1 MEPDYSDEEIGDLYS
16 KAPTYSKPGC
26 DFQLQKLMDLIVL
39 FKEKLNEV
47 QKIRTEEPCYPRA
60 VAVEYQSYE
69 RAVGILELVTTA
81 NPDLNKV
88 LTVFT
93 YLISE
98 IKIARDYID
107 NNVVIA
113 LNFYGEGK
121 MQADQMPEGDPEL
134 MMGEMMPF
142 FSETFENL
150 SYVNSLVVNM
160 VTQLHS
166 LYYKKQPKN
175 HDLYGN
181 LFKYVHLNSAFDA
194 LGKMLGGLAMI
205 DSVVE
210 DNENLGNHWEIYK
223 RMMQFAK
230 NEPSKYGL
238 NERQERQLRKCLLFL
253 DKSILSGACLQACLQ
268 HKGYE
273 AAISQNKE
281 LQNEFLN
288 YFKVKIDKLTNSIE
302 SQFEWQESKIVI
314 DVVCLYF
321 LYRKLFPKDFDKK
334 LFRSVWS
341 LIKKAPCVCVT
352 GQVVIFT
359 SELIMK
365 ISPPP
370 KAVTVEP
377 KDAKQYLNVY
387 MQKSDENM
395 DKNMQGW
402 LTKFS
407 LWSSRMQSFL
417 NSSSSLQES
426 QVVKLQ
432 DSRGKLL
439 LQGMLLAYQIQ
450 NYIQINTALHEH
462 LGVPFKSNFIPLLMQ
477 AIELIKAIGATLE
490 RKQEI
495 IALYLGS
502 VIRLIF
508 KDAIKPYDSIRDKVG
523 PKPSGV
529 MQDIASI
536 YRLVNE
542 LGNGCLNSIRSDLLK
557 LCNEIID
564 IKSILRDNE
573 KAVVEDGLW
582 KFEILVEYQNNLK
595 NSTDCSF
602 IYWIQQLNTHFLKYI
617 YDEPAN
623 VHRLRF
629 LYMALEDSAKQF
641 QFVRHVED
649 ANTIKQQYIKDREN
663 ELMEKVIM
671 PLARAIES
679 DLRLHIHSL
688 YISGIEKQ
696 NPFQSS
702 NLCWFLDSQPIVFCE
717 KVIDLKRKI
726 EIYLDETFYNM
737 TALNLNDW
745 RTYEEMRSLA
755 KQKYKLNLSEVHLP
769 SKHLDQGMDLLE
781 ITKKLPGFVNRFK
794 YNLHSQFFMEATEGD
809 DKHVAVVSYT
819 HIANSLRTHGLGL
832 INTTINS
839 SYKLLAKKFQIFS
852 QFLYDD
858 HIYSQLLKDRK
869 YFVANREA
877 LNQMYQYDRAEN
889 FLREVKK
896 LGVLGKNVTLIDKF
910 RILITQIGNTLG
922 LIRMIKTAGLNL
934 TATRTQFIPNT
945 QNIPKLKESA
955 EKYSEAT
962 KNATGSLDEIME
974 SLTQNYT
981 ADTDYFQILVTTFQ
995 GVLNTSE
1002 SSHLKLFHMIIPTLT
1017 ISFVES
1023 MLTAKDKL
1031 TKKKAVDM
1039 YFTDDGFAVG
1049 LAYILRVLE
1058 QETLFD
1064 SLHWFDSI
1072 ENKFAQEEEKLNVI
1086 KATEEMQ
1093 KMQNMSLKKI
1103 SVFRQEFDLLKYCFL
1118 GARIFFNNI

>member
-1 MEPDYSDEEIGDLYS
+1 MIGVLIKMEPYYSDEETGDLTS
-16 KAPTYSKPGC
+16 HAPTANRPAYE
-26 DFQLQKLMDLIVL
+26 FQMMKLRELISL
-39 FKEKLNEV
+39 YTEKLNDV

-60 VAVEYQSYE
+60 MAVEYQSYE
-69 RAVGILELVTTA
+69 RAVGILELVTTS
-81 NPDLNKV
+81 NQDLNKV

-98 IKIARDYID
+98 IKIAREYID
-107 NNVVIA
+107 YNVIVG
-113 LNFYGEGK
+113 LNFYGEGII
-121 MQADQMPEGDPEL
+121 QAEQMPEGDAEI
-134 MMGEMMPF
+134 MMGTMMPF
-142 FSETFENL
+142 FSEIFESL

-181 LFKYVHLNSAFDA
+181 LFKFVHLYSAFDA

-205 DSVVE
+205 DAVVD
-210 DNENLGNHWEIYK
+210 DNENLANHWELYK

-230 NEPSKYGL
+230 NGPEKYGI

-253 DKSILSGACLQACLQ
+253 DKSILSGQCLQACLS

-273 AAISQNKE
+273 AAISSNKE

-288 YFKVKIDKLTNSIE
+288 YFKVKIDKLTASID
-302 SQFEWQESKIVI
+302 SHFEWQESKIVLDLI
-314 DVVCLYF
+314 CLYF

-334 LFRSVWS
+334 LYRSVWS
-341 LIKKAPCVCVT
+341 LMKKAPVVCVT
-352 GQVVIFT
+352 GQVVIYP

-365 ISPPP
+365 TAPAP
-370 KAVTVEP
+370 KSVTVDP
-377 KDAKQYLNVY
+377 KDPKQYIAFY
-387 MQKSDENM
+387 MQKSDENLE
-395 DKNMQGW
+395 KNMQIW
-402 LTKFS
+402 LGKFS

-417 NSSSSLQES
+417 NSSSSLPEA
-426 QVVKLQ
+426 QVHKLQ

-439 LQGMLLAYQIQ
+439 LQGLLLAYQIQ

-462 LGVPFKSNFIPLLMQ
+462 NAIPFKQNFIPLLMQ
-477 AIELIKAIGATLE
+477 AIELVKAINSTLE

-495 IALYLGS
+495 IALNLGS
-502 VIRLIF
+502 IIRLIF
-508 KDAIKPYDSIRDKVG
+508 RDAIKPYDAIRDKVG
-523 PKPSGV
+523 QKPAGV
-529 MQDIASI
+529 GLDILNI
-536 YRLVNE
+536 YKLVNE
-542 LGNGCLNSIRSDLLK
+542 LSSGCLNSIRVDLVK

-564 IKSILRDNE
+564 LKSILRENE
-573 KAVVEDGLW
+573 KAVIEDGLW
-582 KFEILVEYQNNLK
+582 KFEILVEFQTNLK

-617 YDEPAN
+617 YDEPVN
-623 VHRLRF
+623 VHRLRY
-629 LYMALEDSAKQF
+629 LYMALEDSAKQMMLS
-641 QFVRHVED
+641 RHVED
-649 ANTIKQQYIKDREN
+649 ANVIKDQYIKERES

-702 NLCWFLDSQPIVFCE
+702 NLSWFLDSQPIVFCE

-726 EIYLDETFYNM
+726 EMYLDETFYNM

-781 ITKKLPGFVNRFK
+781 VTKKLPAFVNRFK
-794 YNLHSQFFMEATEGD
+794 YNLHNQFFIEATEGD
-809 DKHVAVVSYT
+809 EKHVAVVSYM
-819 HIANSLRTHGLGL
+819 HITNSLRTHGLGL
-832 INTTINS
+832 INTTINTT
-839 SYKLLAKKFQIFS
+839 YRLLAKKFQIFS

-858 HIYSQLLKDRK
+858 HIYSQLVKDRK
-869 YFVANREA
+869 FFENNREQ

-889 FLREVKK
+889 FLRDVRK
-896 LGVLGKNVTLIDKF
+896 LGMLEKNMTLIDKF
-910 RILITQIGNTLG
+910 RLLITQIGNTLG

-945 QNIPKLKESA
+945 QNIPKIMELA
-955 EKYSEAT
+955 EKYSDTSKSAAT
-962 KNATGSLDEIME
+962 SLDDIME
-974 SLTQNYT
+974 SLTKNFT
-981 ADTDYFQILVTTFQ
+981 ADTEYFQILVSTFQ

-1002 SSHLKLFHMIIPTLT
+1002 AAHLKLFYMIIPTLT

-1031 TKKKAVDM
+1031 SKKKAIDM
-1039 YFTDDGFAVG
+1039 YFTV
-1049 LAYILRVLE
+1049 RP
-1058 QETLFD
+1058 
-1064 SLHWFDSI
+1064 
-1072 ENKFAQEEEKLNVI
+1072 
-1086 KATEEMQ
+1086 M
-1093 KMQNMSLKKI
+1093 
-1103 SVFRQEFDLLKYCFL
+1103 
-1118 GARIFFNNI
+1118 